1 MEMKTVTI
9 RLRADELDAV
19 RRRAE
24 AQGKSLQ
31 AHMHDTLLAESVE
44 ADRLLRRSVRDG
56 VERYAEAFAAADR
69 EIDAQL
75 ARQREAARGFE
86 REAGEW

>member
-9 RLRADELDAV
+9 RLRADELDRV

-31 AHMHDTLLAESVE
+31 AHMHDTLLAESIE
-44 ADRLLRRSVRDG
+44 ADRKLRKSVREG
-56 VERYAEAFAAADR
+56 VERYAEAFAETDLENDR
-69 EIDAQL
+69 RL
-75 ARQREAARGFE
+75 ARMREAARGME
-86 REAGEW
+86 REPGEW